1 MADTIAWNILRQL
14 QVRNINPSKVQRVG
28 VVAGGDHGDVAFQF
42 GASVHIEISDGS
54 TIYFKVSVLE
64 LI

>member
-1 MADTIAWNILRQL
+1 MADTIAWNISHQL
-14 QVRNINPSKVQRVG
+14 KSNNIHPSSAQRIR

-54 TIYFKVSVLE
+54 MIYFLKSLF
-64 LI
+64 